1 MLQFCNINLIFIK
14 IIIDKT
20 ISLKGFVDFFVIK
33 QIGKIF
39 SIDFLIKGFI
49 IKLSEII
56 SKEKEGIL

>member
-39 SIDFLIKGFI
+39 SIDFLIK
-49 IKLSEII
+49 LSEII